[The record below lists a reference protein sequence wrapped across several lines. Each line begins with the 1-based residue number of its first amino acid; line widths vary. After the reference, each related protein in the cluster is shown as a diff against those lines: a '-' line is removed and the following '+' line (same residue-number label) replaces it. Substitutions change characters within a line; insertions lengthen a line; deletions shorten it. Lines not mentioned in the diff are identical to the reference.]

1 MNLTE
6 DAAHHLV
13 DHTHTGSDYPI
24 ASVDTLFVHVGRNR
38 GVHPR
43 SVSAKGIKG

>member
-13 DHTHTGSDYPI
+13 DHAHTRSDYPV
-24 ASVDTLFVHVGRNR
+24 ASVDTLFIHVGRNR
-38 GVHPR
+38 VYTL
-43 SVSAKGIKG
+43 VQYQQKG